1 MRPERRPSVQGV
13 RRLRVKGAFLVRAAF
28 AWMLCVRGDVLVTT
42 WNMKWFPSGLVDLR
56 NSEEAEKATVAKA
69 GGMLSEAFRD
79 QTRKSGA
86 DVIVLAQ
93 EVRDAAAMSNYV
105 AAAGIKGLKVVSVS
119 HFKDGDVPVWQQVAI
134 LSTLPVLDAGY
145 ATWARGI
152 GVSIPRGFAYALLDG
167 GTRGPIACFSL
178 HLKSNLNRSGTDV
191 EDQKNIYKREAAAAQ
206 VLAVVRKMRDGLP
219 GKELRVV
226 VGGDFNTNDDDLEYV
241 SEATLRSFYG
251 AHFRSC
257 FRDLRKDQKVT
268 RPGTNGFPDATFD
281 YILYRGFERIVSR
294 KIYPG
299 APVSDHNLVALRL
312 R

>member
-1 MRPERRPSVQGV
+1 M
-13 RRLRVKGAFLVRAAF
+13 KNAFLLCCALAC
-28 AWMLCVRGDVLVTT
+28 MPCVRGDVVVAT
-42 WNMKWFPSGLVDLR
+42 WNMKWFPSGIADLR
-56 NSEEAEKATVAKA
+56 NSEGAERATISGA
-69 GGMLSEAFRD
+69 GRLLSGAFRE

-86 DVIVLAQ
+86 DLIVLAQ
-93 EVRDAAAMSNYV
+93 EVRDAETMTNYV
-105 AAAGIKGLKVVSVS
+105 KAAGIKGLKVVSVS
-119 HFKDGDVPVWQQVAI
+119 HFKDGDVPIWQQVAI
-134 LSTLPVLDAGY
+134 LSTLPVLDAGF
-145 ATWARGI
+145 ATWAKGI

-167 GTRGPIACFSL
+167 GKEGPIACFSL
-178 HLKSNLNRSGTDV
+178 HLKSNVNRSGSDV
-191 EDQKNIYKREAAAAQ
+191 EGQKNIYKREASAAQ

-219 GKELRVV
+219 GKELRAV

-268 RPGTNGFPDATFD
+268 RPGSNGFPDATFD

-299 APVSDHNLVALRL
+299 IPLSDHNLVALRL
-312 R
+312 K

>member
-1 MRPERRPSVQGV
+1 M
-13 RRLRVKGAFLVRAAF
+13 KGTFFACVAF
-28 AWMLCVRGDVLVTT
+28 AWALCVRGDVLVAT

-56 NSEEAEKATVAKA
+56 NSEKAEKATIARA
-69 GGMLSEAFRD
+69 GAILSEAFRE

-93 EVRDAAAMSNYV
+93 EVRDAESMSNYV
-105 AAAGIKGLKVVSVS
+105 NAAGIKGLKVVSVS
-119 HFKDGDVPVWQQVAI
+119 NFRDGDVPLWQQTAI

-145 ATWARGI
+145 ATWAKGI

-167 GTRGPIACFSL
+167 GRRGPIACFSL
-178 HLKSNLNRSGTDV
+178 HLKSNLNRSGTDI
-191 EDQKNIYKREAAAAQ
+191 EGQKNIYKREAAAAQ

-257 FRDLRKDQKVT
+257 FRDWRKEQKVT
-268 RPGTNGFPDATFD
+268 RPGTNGFPDMTFD

-299 APVSDHNLVALRL
+299 APLSDHNLVVLRL

>member
-1 MRPERRPSVQGV
+1 MRISFFVWI
-13 RRLRVKGAFLVRAAF
+13 AF
-28 AWMLCVRGDVLVTT
+28 AGMLCVRGDVLVTT
-42 WNMKWFPSGLVDLR
+42 WNMKWFPSGLADLR
-56 NSEEAEKATVAKA
+56 NSEEAENATIANA
-69 GGMLSEAFRD
+69 GRILSHAAHD

-86 DVIVLAQ
+86 DMIVLAQ
-93 EVRDAAAMSNYV
+93 EVRDVESMSNYIH
-105 AAAGIKGLKVVSVS
+105 AAGIKGLKVVSVS

-145 ATWARGI
+145 ATWAKGI

-167 GTRGPIACFSL
+167 GKAGPIACFSL
-178 HLKSNLNRSGTDV
+178 HLKSNVNRSGSDV
-191 EDQKNIYKREAAAAQ
+191 EGQKNIYKREAAAAQ
-206 VLAVVRKMRDGLP
+206 ILAVVRKMRDGLQ

-257 FRDLRKDQKVT
+257 FRDLKKSQKIT
-268 RPGTNGFPDATFD
+268 HRGSNGCPDATVD

>member
-1 MRPERRPSVQGV
+1 MQGV
-13 RRLRVKGAFLVRAAF
+13 RRLRVKIVFLAWIAF
-28 AWMLCVRGDVLVTT
+28 AGMLCVWGDVLVTT

-56 NSEEAEKATVAKA
+56 NSEEAENAIIANA
-69 GGMLSEAFRD
+69 GRILAYAAHD

-86 DVIVLAQ
+86 DMIVLAQ
-93 EVRDAAAMSNYV
+93 EVRDVEAMSNYV
-105 AAAGIKGLKVVSVS
+105 HAAGIQGLKVVSVS
-119 HFKDGDVPVWQQVAI
+119 HFKDGDVPIWQQVAI

-145 ATWARGI
+145 ATWAKGI

-167 GTRGPIACFSL
+167 GKAGPIACFSL
-178 HLKSNLNRSGTDV
+178 HLKSNMNRSGSDV
-191 EDQKNIYKREAAAAQ
+191 EGQKNIYKREAAAAQ

-241 SEATLRSFYG
+241 SEATLRAFYG

-257 FRDLRKDQKVT
+257 FRDLKKSQKIT
-268 RPGTNGFPDATFD
+268 HPGSNGFPDATFD

>member
-1 MRPERRPSVQGV
+1 MKRS
-13 RRLRVKGAFLVRAAF
+13 FLVAVAF
-28 AWMLCVRGDVLVTT
+28 AGMLCVRGDVLVTT
-42 WNMKWFPSGLVDLR
+42 WNMKWFPSGIPDLR
-56 NSEEAEKATVAKA
+56 NDEAAEKATIARA
-69 GGMLSEAFRD
+69 GRLLADVYRE

-86 DVIVLAQ
+86 DLIVLAQ
-93 EVRDAAAMSNYV
+93 EVRDAETMSDY
-105 AAAGIKGLKVVSVS
+105 ARAAGVEGLKVVSVS
-119 HFKDGDVPVWQQVAI
+119 NFKDGDVPIWQQMAI
-134 LSTLPVLDAGY
+134 LSTLPVLDAGF
-145 ATWARGI
+145 ATWAKGI

-167 GTRGPIACFSL
+167 GEAGPIACFSL

-191 EDQKNIYKREAAAAQ
+191 EGQKNIYKREAAAAQ
-206 VLAVVRKMRDGLP
+206 VLSVVRKMRDAFP
-219 GKELRVV
+219 DRELRVV

-257 FRDLRKDQKVT
+257 FRDLQRDQKVT

-299 APVSDHNLVALRL
+299 EPLSDHNLVALRL

>member
-1 MRPERRPSVQGV
+1 M
-13 RRLRVKGAFLVRAAF
+13 KGAAAILGML
-28 AWMLCVRGDVLVTT
+28 AWMLCARGDVIVTT

-56 NSEEAEKATVAKA
+56 NSETAEKATIAKA
-69 GGMLSEAFRD
+69 GRMLSDAVQD
-79 QTRKSGA
+79 QSRKSRA
-86 DVIVLAQ
+86 DLIVLAQ
-93 EVRDAAAMSNYV
+93 EVRDAESMSNYV
-105 AAAGIKGLKVVSVS
+105 AAVGIKGLKVVSVS

-167 GTRGPIACFSL
+167 GRRGPIACFSL
-178 HLKSNLNRSGTDV
+178 HLKSNVNRSGSDI
-191 EDQKNIYKREAAAAQ
+191 EGQKNIYKREASAAQ

-268 RPGTNGFPDATFD
+268 RPGANGFPDMTFD

-299 APVSDHNLVALRL
+299 APLSDHNLVVLRL

>member
-1 MRPERRPSVQGV
+1 M
-13 RRLRVKGAFLVRAAF
+13 RRLRVKKALVVCF
-28 AWMLCVRGDVLVTT
+28 ALACLSHVRGDVLVTT
-42 WNMKWFPSGLVDLR
+42 WNMKWFPSGIPDLR
-56 NSEEAEKATVAKA
+56 SDDHAERKAIA
-69 GGMLSEAFRD
+69 GAGRLLSDAVKD
-79 QTRKSGA
+79 QTRRSGA
-86 DVIVLAQ
+86 DIVVLAQ
-93 EVRDAAAMSNYV
+93 EVRDTETMLNYA
-105 AAAGIKGLKVVSVS
+105 AAAGVKGLKVVSVS
-119 HFKDGDVPVWQQVAI
+119 NFKDGDVPIWQQVAI
-134 LSTLPVLDAGY
+134 LSTLPVLDAGF

-167 GTRGPIACFSL
+167 GKKGPIACFSL
-178 HLKSNLNRSGTDV
+178 HLKSNVNRSGSDV
-191 EDQKNIYKREAAAAQ
+191 ERQKNIYKREAAAAQ
-206 VLAVVRKMRDGLP
+206 VLAVVRKMRDSLP

-257 FRDLRKDQKVT
+257 FRDLKKSQKIT
-268 RPGTNGFPDATFD
+268 HPGSGRFPDATFD

-299 APVSDHNLVALRL
+299 APLSDHNLVALRL

>member
-1 MRPERRPSVQGV
+1 MPVLILKLGLPIMLAEMVVVLYNIVDRAYIGHMGETGTLAITGLGVCFPLITFISAFANLCSTGGTTLEERINDIERR
-13 RRLRVKGAFLVRAAF
+13 
-28 AWMLCVRGDVLVTT
+28 RGTH
-42 WNMKWFPSGLVDLR
+42 
-56 NSEEAEKATVAKA
+56 AK
-69 GGMLSEAFRD
+69 SR
-79 QTRKSGA
+79 
-86 DVIVLAQ
+86 
-93 EVRDAAAMSNYV
+93 Y
-105 AAAGIKGLKVVSVS
+105 
-119 HFKDGDVPVWQQVAI
+119 H
-134 LSTLPVLDAGY
+134 
-145 ATWARGI
+145 
-152 GVSIPRGFAYALLDG
+152 
-167 GTRGPIACFSL
+167 
-178 HLKSNLNRSGTDV
+178 
-191 EDQKNIYKREAAAAQ
+191 REAAAAQ

-251 AHFRSC
+251 AHVRSC

>member
-1 MRPERRPSVQGV
+1 MKS
-13 RRLRVKGAFLVRAAF
+13 AAAILGML
-28 AWMLCVRGDVLVTT
+28 AWMLCARGDVIVTT

-56 NSEEAEKATVAKA
+56 NSEAAEKSTIAKA
-69 GGMLSEAFRD
+69 GRKLSEAVSD
-79 QTRKSGA
+79 QSRKSHA

-93 EVRDAAAMSNYV
+93 EVRDAESMSNYV
-105 AAAGIKGLKVVSVS
+105 AAVGIKGLKVVSVS

-167 GTRGPIACFSL
+167 GRRGPIACFSL
-178 HLKSNLNRSGTDV
+178 HLKSNLNRSGTDI
-191 EDQKNIYKREAAAAQ
+191 EGQKNIYKREAAAAQ

-257 FRDLRKDQKVT
+257 FRDWRKEQKVT
-268 RPGTNGFPDATFD
+268 RPGTNGFPDMTFD

-299 APVSDHNLVALRL
+299 APLSDHNLVALRL
-312 R
+312 K

>member
-1 MRPERRPSVQGV
+1 MK
-13 RRLRVKGAFLVRAAF
+13 RLLLVTVAF
-28 AWMLCVRGDVLVTT
+28 AWMLFVRGDVLVTT
-42 WNMKWFPSGLVDLR
+42 WNMKWFPSGLADLR
-56 NSEEAEKATVAKA
+56 NEEAAEKATIAKA
-69 GGMLSEAFRD
+69 GRLLSRVYRE

-86 DVIVLAQ
+86 DLIVLAQ
-93 EVRDAAAMSNYV
+93 EVRDAGTMSDYARATGV
-105 AAAGIKGLKVVSVS
+105 PGLKVVSVS
-119 HFKDGDVPVWQQVAI
+119 NFKDGDVPIWQQLAI
-134 LSTLPVLDAGY
+134 LSTLPVLDAGF
-145 ATWARGI
+145 ATWAKGI

-167 GTRGPIACFSL
+167 GEAGPIACFSL
-178 HLKSNLNRSGTDV
+178 HLKSNLNRSGSDV
-191 EDQKNIYKREAAAAQ
+191 EGQRNIYKREAAAAQ
-206 VLAVVRKMRDGLP
+206 VLSVVRKMRDAFP
-219 GKELRVV
+219 DRELRVV

-257 FRDLRKDQKVT
+257 FRDLRRDQKVT

-299 APVSDHNLVALRL
+299 EPLSDHNLVALRL

>member
-1 MRPERRPSVQGV
+1 M
-13 RRLRVKGAFLVRAAF
+13 KIAFLVWIAVAG
-28 AWMLCVRGDVLVTT
+28 MLCVQGDVLVTT

-56 NSEEAEKATVAKA
+56 NSEEAENAIVANA
-69 GGMLSEAFRD
+69 GRILSHAVHD

-86 DVIVLAQ
+86 DMIVLAQ
-93 EVRDAAAMSNYV
+93 EVRDVVAMSNYV
-105 AAAGIKGLKVVSVS
+105 HAVGIKDLKVVSVS
-119 HFKDGDVPVWQQVAI
+119 HFKDGDIPIWQQVAI

-145 ATWARGI
+145 ATWAKGI

-167 GTRGPIACFSL
+167 GKAGPIACFSL
-178 HLKSNLNRSGTDV
+178 HLKSNMNRSGSAV
-191 EDQKNIYKREAAAAQ
+191 EGQKNIYKREAAAAQ

-241 SEATLRSFYG
+241 SEATLRAFYG

-257 FRDLRKDQKVT
+257 FRDLKKSQKIT
-268 RPGTNGFPDATFD
+268 HPGSNGFPDATFD

-294 KIYPG
+294 RIYPG

>member
-1 MRPERRPSVQGV
+1 M
-13 RRLRVKGAFLVRAAF
+13 KGAAAILGML
-28 AWMLCVRGDVLVTT
+28 AWMLCVRGDVIVTT

-56 NSEEAEKATVAKA
+56 NSEAAEKATIAKA
-69 GGMLSEAFRD
+69 GRMLSDAVQD
-79 QTRKSGA
+79 QSRKSRA
-86 DVIVLAQ
+86 DLIVLAQ
-93 EVRDAAAMSNYV
+93 EVRDAESMSNYV
-105 AAAGIKGLKVVSVS
+105 AAVDIKGLKVVSVS

-167 GTRGPIACFSL
+167 GKRGPIACFSL
-178 HLKSNLNRSGTDV
+178 HLKSNLNRSGTDI
-191 EDQKNIYKREAAAAQ
+191 EGQKNIYKREAAAAQ

-257 FRDLRKDQKVT
+257 FRDWRKDQKIT
-268 RPGTNGFPDATFD
+268 RPGTNGSPDMTFD

-294 KIYPG
+294 RIYPG
-299 APVSDHNLVALRL
+299 APLSDHNLVALRL
-312 R
+312 K

>member
-1 MRPERRPSVQGV
+1 
-13 RRLRVKGAFLVRAAF
+13 
-28 AWMLCVRGDVLVTT
+28 MLCVRGDVLVTT
-42 WNMKWFPSGLVDLR
+42 WNMKWFPSGIPDLR
-56 NSEEAEKATVAKA
+56 NEEAAEKATIARA
-69 GGMLSEAFRD
+69 GRLLADVYRE

-86 DVIVLAQ
+86 DLIVLAQ
-93 EVRDAAAMSNYV
+93 EVRDAETMSDY
-105 AAAGIKGLKVVSVS
+105 ARAAGVEGLNVVSVS
-119 HFKDGDVPVWQQVAI
+119 NFKDGDVPIWQQMAI
-134 LSTLPVLDAGY
+134 LSTLPVLDAGF
-145 ATWARGI
+145 ATWAKGI

-167 GTRGPIACFSL
+167 GEAGPIACFSL
-178 HLKSNLNRSGTDV
+178 HLKSNLNRSGTDI
-191 EDQKNIYKREAAAAQ
+191 EGQKNIYKREAAAAQ
-206 VLAVVRKMRDGLP
+206 VLSVVRKMRDAFP
-219 GKELRVV
+219 DRELRVI

-257 FRDLRKDQKVT
+257 FRDLRRDQKVT

-299 APVSDHNLVALRL
+299 EPLSDHNLVALRL